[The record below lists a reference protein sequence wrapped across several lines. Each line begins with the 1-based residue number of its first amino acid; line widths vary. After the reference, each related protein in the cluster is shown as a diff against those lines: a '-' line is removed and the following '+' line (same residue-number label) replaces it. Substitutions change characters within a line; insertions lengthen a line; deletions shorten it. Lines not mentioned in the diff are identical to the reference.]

1 MITSRAAA
9 PGTLGRRLLPLQ
21 IAMALQG
28 LILWVPIEKLFMT
41 QIGFDAAA
49 VGAMAAAYAAVVPL
63 LEVPS
68 GILADR
74 WSRRWVMILACV
86 ALMASSLIGGV
97 SHNVITYV
105 IGAMVLGVYFA
116 FSSGTVDSI
125 VYDAVVE
132 ETGSN
137 ELYEKSI
144 GRIRAIESAALV
156 LSALA
161 GGALAQYT
169 STRLTYFVTVPLV
182 GLAIIGFLRFD
193 EPRLH
198 QAAERLNLR
207 SHIAL
212 TFRTMIT
219 QRVVLL
225 MLLLTAT
232 AGLLSSAIFE
242 FGPLWLVAL
251 AAPAV
256 LYGPYWAALVS
267 TLGIGGLLISKL
279 RLERRLMLAVLII
292 LSLATALLLSWTRSL
307 VVVVAAQ
314 VVLALILAIIG
325 IHASQLLHDAVPSSI
340 RAGVSSGAGTMTW
353 VLFLPFSLAFGQ
365 VARNN
370 GVNRSGFLLVGA
382 VLLLVVLL
390 ILSVGSSRGVAPVE
404 VAVTA
409 KEDAIRVT
417 ERAGE
422 LACKQLVE
430 LAADYIEDALSP
442 QLKARFEAHLAG
454 CDGCTTY
461 LSQTQ
466 QVIAELRGARESDQ
480 RGGPPSTR
488 VQLPMHPPP
497 GPGAQACRD

>member
-1 MITSRAAA
+1 MITSTAAA
-9 PGTLGRRLLPLQ
+9 PRTLARRLLPLQ
-21 IAMALQG
+21 IGVALQG
-28 LILWVPIEKLFMT
+28 LLLWVPIEKLFMT

-49 VGAMAAAYAAVVPL
+49 VGAMAAAYAAVTPL

-74 WSRRWVMILACV
+74 WSRRWVLILGCI
-86 ALMASSLIGGV
+86 ALMVSSLIGGL

-137 ELYEKSI
+137 ELYERWI
-144 GRIRAIESAALV
+144 GRIRAVESAAFV

-198 QAAERLNLR
+198 EAAERLSLR

-219 QRVVLL
+219 QRAVLRV
-225 MLLLTAT
+225 LLLTAT

-256 LYGPYWAALVS
+256 LYGPYWAALTS
-267 TLGIGGLLISKL
+267 TLGIGGLLINKL
-279 RLERRLMLAVLII
+279 RMDNRLVLTVVII

-314 VVLALILAIIG
+314 VVLALILALVG

-353 VLFLPFSLAFGQ
+353 LLFLPFSLVFGW
-365 VARNN
+365 VARED
-370 GVNRSGFLLVGA
+370 GVNRSGFMLAGA
-382 VLLLVVLL
+382 VLVVAVLLVV
-390 ILSVGSSRGVAPVE
+390 SVRASRGVAPVE

-409 KEDAIRVT
+409 KEEAVEVT
-417 ERAGE
+417 ERAGD

-430 LAADYIEDALSP
+430 LAADYLENALSP
-442 QLKARFEAHLAG
+442 QLKSRFEAHLAG

-461 LSQTQ
+461 LSQTK
-466 QVIAELRGARESDQ
+466 QVIAELRRMSESDQ
-480 RGGPPSTR
+480 RTTSK
-488 VQLPMHPPP
+488 
-497 GPGAQACRD
+497 

>member
-1 MITSRAAA
+1 MISSTATA
-9 PGTLGRRLLPLQ
+9 PRTLARRLLPLQ
-21 IAMALQG
+21 IGIGLQG

-74 WSRRWVMILACV
+74 WSRRWVMILGCI
-86 ALMASSLIGGV
+86 ALMASSLIGGL
-97 SHNVITYV
+97 SHHVITYV
-105 IGAMVLGVYFA
+105 IGAMVLGAYFA

-137 ELYEKSI
+137 ELYEKWI
-144 GRIRAIESAALV
+144 GRVRAVESGAFV

-198 QAAERLNLR
+198 QAAERLTLR

-219 QRVVLL
+219 QPAVLRVLL
-225 MLLLTAT
+225 LAAT

-256 LYGPYWAALVS
+256 LYGPYWAALTS
-267 TLGIGGLLISKL
+267 TLGIGGLVISKL
-279 RLERRLMLAVLII
+279 RLERRLMLALVII
-292 LSLATALLLSWTRSL
+292 VSLATALLLCWTHSL

-314 VVLALILAIIG
+314 VALALILTIVG
-325 IHASQLLHDAVPSSI
+325 IHGSQLLHDAVPSSI

-353 VLFLPFSLAFGQ
+353 VLFLPFSLVFGW
-365 VARNN
+365 VAREN
-370 GVNRSGFLLVGA
+370 GVNRSGFLMVGA
-382 VLLLVVLL
+382 VLLLAVLL
-390 ILSVGSSRGVAPVE
+390 VASIRVSRGVAPVE

-409 KEDAIRVT
+409 KEEAIEVT

-430 LAADYIEDALSP
+430 LAADYLEDALSP
-442 QLKARFEAHLAG
+442 QLKSRFEAHLAG

-461 LSQTQ
+461 LSQTK
-466 QVIAELRGARESDQ
+466 QVIAELRGISEADQ
-480 RGGPPSTR
+480 RTTSK
-488 VQLPMHPPP
+488 
-497 GPGAQACRD
+497 

>member
-1 MITSRAAA
+1 
-9 PGTLGRRLLPLQ
+9 
-21 IAMALQG
+21 
-28 LILWVPIEKLFMT
+28 
-41 QIGFDAAA
+41 
-49 VGAMAAAYAAVVPL
+49 MAAAYAAVVPL

-74 WSRRWVMILACV
+74 WSRRWVMILGCV
-86 ALMASSLIGGV
+86 ALMASSLIGGL
-97 SHNVITYV
+97 SHSVISYV
-105 IGAMVLGVYFA
+105 IGAMVLGAYFA
-116 FSSGTVDSI
+116 FSSGTVDSV

-137 ELYEKSI
+137 ELYEKWI
-144 GRIRAIESAALV
+144 GRIRAVESAAFV
-156 LSALA
+156 VSALA
-161 GGALAQYT
+161 GGLLAQYT

-198 QAAERLNLR
+198 EAAERLTLR

-219 QRVVLL
+219 QRTVLRVLL
-225 MLLLTAT
+225 LAAI
-232 AGLLSSAIFE
+232 AGLLSSAVFE

-279 RLERRLMLAVLII
+279 RLERRLMLTVLII
-292 LSLATALLLSWTRSL
+292 LSLASALLLAWTRSL
-307 VVVVAAQ
+307 VIVVAAQ
-314 VVLALILAIIG
+314 VVLGLILAILG

-353 VLFLPFSLAFGQ
+353 LLFLPFSLVFGW
-365 VARNN
+365 VAQQS
-370 GVNRSGFLLVGA
+370 GVNRSGYLLAGTVVVLA
-382 VLLLVVLL
+382 VLLVA
-390 ILSVGSSRGVAPVE
+390 SVRASRGVAPVE
-404 VAVTA
+404 VVATA
-409 KEDAIRVT
+409 REQAIDVT

-430 LAADYIEDALSP
+430 LAADYLDDALP
-442 QLKARFEAHLAG
+442 PPLKERFEAHLAG
-454 CDGCTTY
+454 CDDCTMY
-461 LSQTQ
+461 LSETQ
-466 QVIAELRGARESDQ
+466 QVIAQLRRIGESDQ
-480 RGGPPSTR
+480 RTTPK
-488 VQLPMHPPP
+488 
-497 GPGAQACRD
+497 